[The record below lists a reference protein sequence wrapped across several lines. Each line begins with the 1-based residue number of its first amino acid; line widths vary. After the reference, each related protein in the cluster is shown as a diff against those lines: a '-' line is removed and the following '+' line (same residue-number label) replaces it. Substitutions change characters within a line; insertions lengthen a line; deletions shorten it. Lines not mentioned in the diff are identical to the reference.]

1 MANQVECPKCGEV
14 FSIDEK
20 AYADI
25 VRQVRDKEFERQL
38 VIQRE
43 QLSQTHKQMLQETE
57 TRLGTEKAAEIFRLR
72 SESQQE
78 TDKLKA
84 QLQQIRDEQE
94 IAIIKAVNAVE
105 KERDAIKVSLEKAA
119 LEQEISQ
126 KALQEQYEIKIK
138 DQNEQIQQLRDFK
151 VRLSTKM
158 VGETLEQHCATEF
171 ERVRAMAFPLA
182 YFEKD
187 NDASDGSKG
196 DFIFRDQDE
205 NGLEF
210 ISIMF
215 EMKNENETTA
225 TKKKNEDFLKEID
238 KDRRAKACEYAVLV
252 SMLEMDNDLYND
264 GIVDVSHRYP
274 KMYVI
279 RPQFFLPLI
288 TLLRNAALK
297 SLEYRRELAQIREQ
311 NIDITNFEAEL
322 KDFQT
327 KFGRNYELAAKKFES
342 AIKRIDSTISLLQ
355 KLKEDLL
362 GSEKNLRLANDKAQD
377 ISIKRITRGNPTMA
391 KKFADLEETEK

>member
-297 SLEYRRELAQIREQ
+297 SLEYRREIAQIREQ